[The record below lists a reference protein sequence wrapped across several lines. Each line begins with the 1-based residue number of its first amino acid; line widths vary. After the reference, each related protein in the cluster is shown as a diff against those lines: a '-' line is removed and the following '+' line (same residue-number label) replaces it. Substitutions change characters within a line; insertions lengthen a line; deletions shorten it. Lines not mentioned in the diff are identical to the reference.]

1 MPSVDKGAGLR
12 MTAPW
17 DASCFAKPANPGLN
31 RLVSKHRAYR
41 AGTSPNWVN
50 VKNPAHPAMARVKEA
65 FAPKC
70 YHNRKLLRG
79 RAHSESSKLMDSA
92 QRCRVSPDS
101 PATTQGS
108 PPASPGVEGYWFCQ
122 SIGASLRRGR
132 YSLDSPF
139 PPCILHKQSQ
149 GRDRE

>member
-1 MPSVDKGAGLR
+1 MDRQSAMPSVDKGAGLR

-17 DASCFAKPANPGLN
+17 DASCFAKPANSGLN

-101 PATTQGS
+101 PATTREARRQVRELRAIGFAS
-108 PPASPGVEGYWFCQ
+108 RLAPACGEAV
-122 SIGASLRRGR
+122 IR
-132 YSLDSPF
+132 
-139 PPCILHKQSQ
+139 
-149 GRDRE
+149 